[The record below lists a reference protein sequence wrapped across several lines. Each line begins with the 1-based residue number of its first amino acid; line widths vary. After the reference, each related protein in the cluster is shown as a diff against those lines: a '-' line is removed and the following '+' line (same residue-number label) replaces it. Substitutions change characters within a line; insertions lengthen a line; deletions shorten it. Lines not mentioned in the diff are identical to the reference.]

1 MNSYIRNKRKIEKL
15 NSLLNLCFWIVNF
28 VFIEISMNMFLK
40 LILAGKSNW
49 FEEAANGEVSNDPF
63 FLERTDFVMSSM
75 LVVMILVIIFSVST
89 VILIRNIQLKN
100 MYTQI
105 GVYVVVGYSKRDI
118 FTLCILE
125 PLSDMLIAFPVSILV
140 SYFVWKGLLTEDTV
154 ESIVKMLNSNII
166 WDIVTY
172 IVTMICVVAIVLG
185 HTWMFI
191 CKSSKKGIR
200 YMLGKGV
207 K

>member
-1 MNSYIRNKRKIEKL
+1 MNSYIKNKRKTEKL
-15 NSLLNLCFWIVNF
+15 NCLLNLCFWIVNIA
-28 VFIEISMNMFLK
+28 FIEISINLFLK
-40 LILAGKSNW
+40 LVFARKSNW

-63 FLERTDFVMSSM
+63 FLERTDFVMNSM

-100 MYTQI
+100 MYTEL

-118 FTLCILE
+118 FALCILE

-140 SYFVWKGLLTEDTV
+140 SYFARKGLLTEDTV

-191 CKSSKKGIR
+191 CKSNRKGIR